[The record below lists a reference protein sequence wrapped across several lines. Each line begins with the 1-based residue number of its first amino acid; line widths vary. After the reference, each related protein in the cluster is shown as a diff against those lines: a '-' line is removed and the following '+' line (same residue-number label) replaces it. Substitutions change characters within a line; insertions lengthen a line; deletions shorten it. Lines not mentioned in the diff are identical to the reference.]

1 MNHSTDFSFFS
12 NMSKKTLVLGA
23 SLKPERYSHM
33 AVKSLLHNG
42 FPVIAIGRRQG
53 WIEDIPVSKD
63 LIYNDDIHTVTLYMN
78 ASNQSEFLQYI
89 LDLHPQRIIF
99 NPGTENPALERAARE
114 KNIETVH
121 GCTLVMLSTGQY

>member
-1 MNHSTDFSFFS
+1 
-12 NMSKKTLVLGA
+12 MSKKTLVLGA
-23 SLKPERYSHM
+23 SMKPERYSHM
-33 AVKSLLHNG
+33 AVRSLLDYG
-42 FPVIAIGRRQG
+42 FPVVAIGRRSG
-53 WIEDIPVSKD
+53 WIADIPVSKD
-63 LIYNDDIHTVTLYMN
+63 LIYDGDIHTVTLYMN

-89 LDLHPQRIIF
+89 LDLYPQRIIF

>member
-1 MNHSTDFSFFS
+1 
-12 NMSKKTLVLGA
+12 
-23 SLKPERYSHM
+23 M
-33 AVKSLLHNG
+33 AVRSLLDYG
-42 FPVIAIGRRQG
+42 FPVVAIGRRSG
-53 WIEDIPVSKD
+53 WIADIPVSKD
-63 LIYNDDIHTVTLYMN
+63 LIYDGDIHTVTLYMN

-89 LDLHPQRIIF
+89 LDLYPQRIIF